1 MDVNRVKHGF
11 KALISQI
18 RTFGDR
24 NPAFTMR
31 LRDQFDAVKNLLATK
46 CILLA
51 TNSSLQA
58 AERDLLAT
66 DTCLLAAKSTLQAA
80 CD

>member
-58 AERDLLAT
+58 ADAIYRRHV
-66 DTCLLAAKSTLQAA
+66 LLAAKSTLQAA

>member
-31 LRDQFDAVKNLLATK
+31 LHDQFDADRIYWRRSAFYWPRTRVYK
-46 CILLA
+46 
-51 TNSSLQA
+51 
-58 AERDLLAT
+58 R
-66 DTCLLAAKSTLQAA
+66 
-80 CD
+80 